1 MYQADKNLPASAMTP
16 WTLVVTAYLALMT
29 LTGGISVPSANMVLL
44 HAAASVAIL
53 LLAVSLVW
61 RHGYKSKMAAL
72 GSVIVFAVF
81 AVFLLQLVP
90 LPPDLWT
97 MLPGREIVVKNHA
110 LLNVGLQFAPLSLTP
125 AASLQSAVAFLA
137 AAAAY
142 LSAVSLSSNQLRLPF
157 MAILVCALFSALM
170 ALVQNFQG
178 PGSWL
183 YFYDAGTG
191 NGSGTFN
198 NRNFFAL
205 QMVVFLPI
213 LAGVVL
219 SLWERK
225 ALAAW
230 AVAPVAGVASIL
242 LLTGLAT
249 SNSRTGILLAVP
261 AITFS
266 LIMVYR
272 ARRMEKFSATAFGL
286 IGILL
291 GLLIIGQASL
301 VGFLRLAETD
311 VVNDIRSTINES
323 SLKLLQSYYVAGAG
337 FGSYVPLYETIETPA
352 RMQANFVNHAHN
364 DWLEVLIEGGLPIA
378 VLLALGI
385 VWLMAMSF
393 RIWRYMNSSK
403 NAPFHVAATIIVPII
418 LAHSAVDY
426 PLRTPALMVLFAFL
440 CGVMTL
446 PVTIPSQFSGRRD
459 KAAEWRSSKKP
470 GAFRPSASAT
480 PPEMPPQGGS
490 SKGVSGRRGHTS
502 NTLSLQ

>member
-1 MYQADKNLPASAMTP
+1 MYQADKNLPAGAITP
-16 WTLVVTAYLALMT
+16 WVLVVTAYLALMT
-29 LTGGISVPSANMVLL
+29 LTGGISVPSTNMALL
-44 HAAASVAIL
+44 HATASVAML
-53 LLAVSLVW
+53 LSALAFVW
-61 RHGYKSKMAAL
+61 RQGYKSKMAAL
-72 GSVIVFAVF
+72 GTAIIMAVF
-81 AVFLLQLVP
+81 AVLLLQLVP
-90 LPPDLWT
+90 LPPSLWT
-97 MLPGREIVVKNHA
+97 MLPGREIVVKNYE

-125 AASLQSAVAFLA
+125 SASLQSAMAFLA
-137 AAAAY
+137 ASAAY
-142 LSAVSLSSNQLRLPF
+142 LSAVTLSSNQLRMPV
-157 MAILVCALFSALM
+157 AGIVICALISALI
-170 ALVQNFQG
+170 ALVQNFLG
-178 PGSWL
+178 AGSWL

-205 QMVVFLPI
+205 QMVVFLPL
-213 LAGVVL
+213 LAALVL
-219 SLWERK
+219 SFRERK
-225 ALAAW
+225 VLASW
-230 AVAPVAGVASIL
+230 AIAPIAAVASIV

-249 SNSRTGILLAVP
+249 ANSRTGILLAVP

-286 IGILL
+286 VGILL

-311 VVNDIRSTINES
+311 VVNEIRSTINEG
-323 SLKLLQSYYVAGAG
+323 SLKLLQSYYSAGAG

-352 RMQANFVNHAHN
+352 RMQANFINHAHN

-378 VLLALGI
+378 VLLALGV
-385 VWLMAMSF
+385 VWLIAMAF
-393 RIWRYMNSSK
+393 RVWRYMNSAK
-403 NAPFHVAATIIVPII
+403 IAPFHVAATIIVPIM

-446 PVTIPSQFSGRRD
+446 PVTTPSQFTGRRD
-459 KAAEWRSSKKP
+459 KSAEWRSSKKP
-470 GAFRPSASAT
+470 GAFRPTASAA
-480 PPEMPPQGGS
+480 PPEMPPQNGS
-490 SKGVSGRRGHTS
+490 SKGQAGRDGHTS